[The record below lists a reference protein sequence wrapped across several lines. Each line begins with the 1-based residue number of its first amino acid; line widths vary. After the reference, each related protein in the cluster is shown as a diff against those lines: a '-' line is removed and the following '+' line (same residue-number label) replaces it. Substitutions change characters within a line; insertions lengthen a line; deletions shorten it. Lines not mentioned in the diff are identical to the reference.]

1 MYAGTIAHLLFL
13 IYASLISLSKLSK
26 AFQANLYFNPIVKVY
41 ECLIQFI
48 RTMGIFQFSLYK
60 PLGMFVL
67 FSTVLII
74 SPSSLNTA
82 LAQEDGIWYV
92 GDGAK
97 NDMYVTYKVQEQ
109 DTNAGR
115 PFDMTIYFKEYDE
128 TGKYWVAPTF
138 VVDQG
143 RVFNGTL
150 HLSDLDLTA
159 LGTSQIP
166 PEMAEYRSAYASSLK
181 WLAAFVSKPG
191 QSLTAQNWGKIASI
205 GGSPIAPTGK
215 ASITTPAGTFDTTT
229 ILFHKGVDNTIWIK
243 DGFPY
248 PIKAQ
253 TFADTTTGN
262 PPTQYAFELLAT
274 GQGQPAQPESKEE
287 IPVPPLDQRT
297 ERGTY
302 TIHLTWTPPIRTGNN
317 TEFGII
323 FYDDDKTNIITDV
336 AYNFA
341 VVDGTDQLFFAKDN
355 QLAPDGTAIQNVA
368 FQNPGPMT
376 VKVLITAA
384 GMGGPSNFVESGQFD
399 IVVQ

>member
-1 MYAGTIAHLLFL
+1 
-13 IYASLISLSKLSK
+13 
-26 AFQANLYFNPIVKVY
+26 
-41 ECLIQFI
+41 
-48 RTMGIFQFSLYK
+48 MGIFQFSLYK
-60 PLGMFVL
+60 PLVMFVL

-82 LAQEDGIWYV
+82 LAQEDGRWYV

-115 PFDMTIYFKEYDE
+115 PFDMTIYFKEYNE

-166 PEMAEYRSAYASSLK
+166 PEMAKYRSAYSSSLK
-181 WLAAFVSKPG
+181 WLSSFVSKPG

-215 ASITTPAGTFDTTT
+215 ASISTPAGTFDTTT
-229 ILFHKGVDNTIWIK
+229 IVFHKGVDNTIWIK

-262 PPTQYAFELLAT
+262 PPIQYAFELLAT
-274 GQGQPAQPESKEE
+274 GQGQPAQPESQEQ

-297 ERGTY
+297 ERGTF

-323 FYDDDKTNIITDV
+323 FYDDDKTNIITGV

-341 VVDGTDQLFFAKDN
+341 VVDATDQLFFAKDN

-368 FQNPGPMT
+368 FQKPGQMT

-384 GMGGPSNFVESGQFD
+384 GAGGPSNFVESGQFD